1 MFTRGQPILDRLDF
15 FDQTSPEASD
25 IYLQHIVFA
34 ANEASEAVTRPKLG
48 FYIYINKGINEQIN
62 QYIRCIY
69 IYI

>member
-34 ANEASEAVTRPKLG
+34 ANEASEAVIRPKVGL
-48 FYIYINKGINEQIN
+48 YL
-62 QYIRCIY
+62 
-69 IYI
+69 

>member
-48 FYIYINKGINEQIN
+48 FYIYIYINKGINEQIN

-69 IYI
+69 I